1 MWAVGV
7 CLTNSYVLYKR
18 YCEVHR
24 LPQRFTHYEWVCEIG
39 KAWLHPDQYFKIIS
53 PRDGMSVTSVLSSTS
68 TSTAARGTKRRSSR
82 IAEAEPKRGKSIA
95 FTDATLSSDS
105 KCFIVR
111 RDRTKMHWPSLPDKT
126 RSEPRCQ
133 LHTWASRSQIRK
145 KAGVVRCET
154 CGVHLCI
161 ECFNIFHEVPNLV
174 EMKEKLCNKMTNED
188 KNKK

>member
-1 MWAVGV
+1 MWAVEV

-18 YCEVHR
+18 YCEVHKI
-24 LPQRFTHYEWVCEIG
+24 PQRFTHYEWVCEIG
-39 KAWLHPDQYFKIIS
+39 KAWLHPDQYFKLLTPS
-53 PRDGMSVTSVLSSTS
+53 SSTS
-68 TSTAARGTKRRSSR
+68 VSSATTSTTVARGTKRRSDR
-82 IAEAEPKRGKSIA
+82 IAEAEPKKGKSIA

-111 RDRTKMHWPSLPDKT
+111 RDCTKNHWPSLPDKT

-133 LHTWASRSQIRK
+133 LHTWASGSQIRK

-161 ECFNIFHEVPNLV
+161 QCFNIFHEAPNLV
-174 EMKEKLCNKMTNED
+174 QKKTQLYNKMMDEE
-188 KNKK
+188 KRKK